1 MIVYVCLIF
10 SFDINSDCIHLKDV
24 LCPDFE
30 PYFASCAQSK
40 KVNYKCKLQK
50 KNSPLRR
57 LSFFNRRLKTIS
69 VNTTTLHKKFQKASA
84 LAN

>member
-50 KNSPLRR
+50 KKTPLSADSPF
-57 LSFFNRRLKTIS
+57 SIGD
-69 VNTTTLHKKFQKASA
+69 
-84 LAN
+84 